1 MVIIF
6 IDTESGLEYN
16 FSFREDVL
24 RLRVDLA
31 KKGFFRPR
39 ENRKYLK
46 WFDRKIKPEEFLEF
60 YGSVKL
66 FNAMLKRKKTGK
78 LRRKEELN

>member
-6 IDTESGLEYN
+6 VDTESGREYN
-16 FSFREDVL
+16 FSFKEDIL

-31 KKGFFRPR
+31 KKGFFRPK

-46 WFDRKIKPEEFLEF
+46 WFDRKIKPEEFQEF
-60 YGSVKL
+60 YYAVKL
-66 FNAMLKRKKTGK
+66 FNAMLTKKKTGK
-78 LRRKEELN
+78 LPKEVELN